1 MDELVD
7 VVGVNDGG
15 CGLPYPV
22 DVKTGGPPLDPVTL
36 GIVGYD
42 GVPAS
47 GSNAFGI
54 VGDAAGGVNIGGL
67 PVDPVAAGDAVRGVN
82 TGGPPVDPVAAGG
95 AAGGVYA
102 GGPPADTY
110 APGAPGGDKTGLVAE
125 LPIRTF

>member
-54 VGDAAGGVNIGGL
+54 FGDAAGGVNIGGP
-67 PVDPVAAGDAVRGVN
+67 PVDPVAAGDAVGGVN